1 MTDLMAIIQSG
12 NGNIKLEVTGEDLL
26 MFSNQL
32 ISRAK
37 HELSTAI
44 AEAAEDVTTL
54 RVVLKG
60 ISMED
65 ERQRVWFDEYNKAL
79 AEAGI
84 PAKLEVVEM
93 QSGTDRK
100 SVV

>member
-1 MTDLMAIIQSG
+1 MKKKWMAA
-12 NGNIKLEVTGEDLL
+12 LL
-26 MFSNQL
+26 SLTMAASVFTAAG
-32 ISRAK
+32 AK
-37 HELSTAI
+37 

-93 QSGTDRK
+93 QSLEIGRAH
-100 SVV
+100 V